1 MTTKGLII
9 GFALTTLLAAASPAI
24 SQQVPPPS
32 AQEKQTEALVNK
44 AAELI

>member
-24 SQQVPPPS
+24 SQQFPRPPH
-32 AQEKQTEALVNK
+32 KKNK
-44 AAELI
+44 PKH